1 VLLALWAVVT
11 GLVAPVAWLIG
22 FIAFSPRLRRHRAR
36 AVTVS
41 GAAALALWVLLF
53 MVPVPSWTNAQ
64 GVLWGAEQWVVRGG
78 ADGFI
83 TRVVAQPGTN
93 VRRGEP
99 LIEAVDPLLPPRVKA
114 LQAEKEV
121 HEARYLAERV
131 DNLVASQ
138 MTLEKIKSVD
148 AELQRALERE
158 RELLVKSPADGVF
171 ALPLAGDL
179 PGRFLKQGEQIG
191 FVIPEGAI
199 VARVVVPQE
208 TIDRVRSRTVHV
220 TARLAE
226 RMGEEIQARVLREVP
241 GASDRLPS
249 LALSQLGG
257 GDVALDPRT
266 GSAKTLQTHF
276 ELEVE
281 LATRRPAGAG
291 GRVYVRF
298 DHAPESIAQQGWRAA
313 QQLYLKLFA
322 V

>member
-1 VLLALWAVVT
+1 
-11 GLVAPVAWLIG
+11 
-22 FIAFSPRLRRHRAR
+22 
-36 AVTVS
+36 
-41 GAAALALWVLLF
+41 
-53 MVPVPSWTNAQ
+53 
-64 GVLWGAEQWVVRGG
+64 
-78 ADGFI
+78 
-83 TRVVAQPGTN
+83 VAQPGTN